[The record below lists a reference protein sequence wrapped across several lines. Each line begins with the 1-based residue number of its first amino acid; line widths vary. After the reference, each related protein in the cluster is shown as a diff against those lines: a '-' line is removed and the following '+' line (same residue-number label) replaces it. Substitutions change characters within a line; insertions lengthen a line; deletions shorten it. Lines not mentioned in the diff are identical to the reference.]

1 LNPGPDFGQK
11 LVVTRL
17 GFTAVFAAIVGH
29 MPDFE
34 IVLTPHPASPDRRHP
49 AAVHLAATLHQ
60 LVAAAP
66 PITMPD
72 GTTRRMRPRR
82 VHELLAQ
89 RVPGQAVSQS
99 QVYRYFAGTAT
110 PNTIVIWA
118 LAGIFTVSPRVFVP
132 DTTT

>member
-1 LNPGPDFGQK
+1 
-11 LVVTRL
+11 
-17 GFTAVFAAIVGH
+17 
-29 MPDFE
+29 MPSFE
-34 IVLTPHPASPDRRHP
+34 IVNKPATRDCRHP

-66 PITMPD
+66 PLPMPD
-72 GTTRRMRPRR
+72 GRTRRMTPRR

-89 RVPGQAVSQS
+89 RLPDQAVSQS
-99 QVYRYFAGTAT
+99 QVYRYFSGTAT

-132 DTTT
+132 DTTD

>member
-1 LNPGPDFGQK
+1 
-11 LVVTRL
+11 
-17 GFTAVFAAIVGH
+17 

-34 IVLTPHPASPDRRHP
+34 IVHTPKSATADLRHP
-49 AAVHLAATLHQ
+49 AAAHLAATLHQ

-66 PITMPD
+66 PVSMPD
-72 GTTRRMRPRR
+72 GRTRRMTPRM

-89 RVPGQAVSQS
+89 RLPGQAVSQS

-132 DTTT
+132 ATTA